1 MKLSY
6 RERIIL
12 IVAII
17 LVILGIGIFVFI
29 KPKYEKMTKN
39 KEKYEK
45 IKQEWDTQ
53 LAKFDDIPVRQKLVR
68 DGYQKGLDISKHFTD
83 EMTSV
88 EMDELLQSYMNTEE
102 FIKNEAS
109 AKSSMSVTD
118 EKANSISY
126 FFYTPNVVTYPLYEA
141 ADLDGSLAKEASE
154 KLFEANTL
162 KARRSQTIS
171 GGEESFTVRI
181 KYDDLM
187 TFLDKIVSEAGSRD
201 DAMLI
206 TSVKL
211 KDAAFNDGTPGKDE
225 EVTENAETDD
235 EGNPIQQQNNDDDE
249 KKKDTIKRGY
259 TDVTVTYKAL
269 YIQEPR
275 EPEVGPE
282 YDASIWKGNEWRT
295 KSAKK

>member
-29 KPKYEKMTKN
+29 KPKYEKMTSN

-45 IKQEWDTQ
+45 LDKEWKTQ
-53 LAKFDDIPVRQKLVR
+53 LAKFDDIPVRQNLVR
-68 DGYQKGLDISKHFTD
+68 EGYQKGLDISKHFTD

-109 AKSSMSVTD
+109 VKQSMSVTD
-118 EKANSISY
+118 EKTNSISY

-171 GGEESFTVRI
+171 GGEETFTVRI
-181 KYDDLM
+181 KYEDLM

-206 TSVKL
+206 TGVKL
-211 KDAAFNDGTPGKDE
+211 SDASFNDGTPGKEE
-225 EVTENAETDD
+225 EVEAAQLDD
-235 EGNPIQQQNNDDDE
+235 EGNPIQQQNNDDDK

-259 TDVTVTYKAL
+259 ADVTVTYKAL

-295 KSAKK
+295 KGAKK